1 VSTSASTPD
10 GPRFTITTRAADLLV
25 KIAEGI
31 TRLDL
36 GTSFPLDVRLH
47 RENLVRS
54 IYSSLA
60 IEGSQLTLD
69 EVAAIMDGKT
79 VRGRPQDIQE
89 VHSAREAYAHLL
101 DFNPFSVTDF
111 LAAHGLMTKGLVDE
125 SGRFRAGDVAV
136 YDAGRPIHIGA
147 RPQFVPE
154 LIAELFAWARECDLH
169 PVLLSVIVH
178 CEIETIHPV
187 ADGNGRM
194 GRLWQTLILAR
205 WREAFAR
212 LPMESV
218 VFARRREY
226 YESLRQAQRANDA
239 TPFIEFTLDALL
251 EVVEDHLGQPPQP
264 ASGGLNGGLNGGING
279 QEALVALLAATP
291 DLTVRELATALD
303 TSARTVERRLAAL
316 QAEGRLRRE
325 GSRKSGR
332 WVVVST

>member
-1 VSTSASTPD
+1 MSASTSNPI
-10 GPRFTITTRAADLLV
+10 GLRFTITTRAADLLV
-25 KIAEGI
+25 KITEAI

-36 GTSFPLDVRLH
+36 GTVFSLDVRLH

-60 IEGSQLTLD
+60 IEGSRLTLD

-89 VHSAREAYAHLL
+89 VRSARDAYAHMLEF
-101 DFNPFSVTDF
+101 DPFSVSDF
-111 LAAHGLMTKGLVDE
+111 LAAHGLMTKGLIDE
-125 SGRFRAGDVAV
+125 SGGFRAGDVAV

-147 RPQFVPE
+147 RPQFVPD
-154 LIAELFAWARECDLH
+154 LVAELFAWARGCDLH
-169 PVLLSVIVH
+169 PVLLSVIIH
-178 CEIETIHPV
+178 CEIETIHPF

-218 VFARRREY
+218 VFARRGEY
-226 YESLRQAQRANDA
+226 YESLRQAQRTNDA
-239 TPFIEFTLDALL
+239 TPFIEFNLDALL
-251 EVVEDHLGQPPQP
+251 EVVENHLGQPPQP
-264 ASGGLNGGLNGGING
+264 ASGGINGGISGGINV
-279 QEALVALLAATP
+279 QDTTLALLAVTP
-291 DLTVRELATALD
+291 DLTVPELAAALV
-303 TSARTVERRLAAL
+303 TSVRTVERRLAAL

-325 GSRKSGR
+325 GSRKTGR
-332 WVVVST
+332 WVVVGP